1 MNEIIQGHV
10 IEQLVVSVELAKRMK
25 RLDFPQN
32 TFWSWYVATDRDDT
46 PRINRTDE
54 HCSVCTLPKQSFED
68 KFAAPTSEEVWQ
80 ELPSSY
86 GSMLFVEK
94 RIYAS
99 HCGYEDVLHQN
110 IEHQQG
116 ETLSET
122 LGLMWCYLKERG
134 LI

>member
-1 MNEIIQGHV
+1 MILQ
-10 IEQLVVSVELAKRMK
+10 QLVVSRKLAERMK
-25 RLDFPQN
+25 ELGFPQD
-32 TFWSWYVATDRDDT
+32 TFWSWYVVTDRDDT

-80 ELPSSY
+80 VFPVRAGVFLH
-86 GSMLFVEK
+86 
-94 RIYAS
+94 AS

-122 LGLMWCYLKERG
+122 LGLMWCYLKERR